1 MSTLPWIETHGI
13 GDLPIRLAE
22 LAGAIHSVPV
32 DVLPDAL
39 PRPATGD
46 AMGEQIARWK
56 SSADAHVEDLPIFR
70 YVAAWLDAH
79 RPPPVPLGLV
89 HHDFSTANMLV
100 DDNGDLI
107 IIDWELA
114 CIGDP
119 REDLGYFKAY
129 AQAAPP
135 DLIDADVDGFCNRY
149 REITGYGED
158 QLNPAVMTYFL
169 VLGRDRR
176 GRPAPQRRRSDGPGR
191 DQLDQHRVQH
201 GQHLVRPGRLDG
213 RHRSA
218 RGRIRR
224 RQLMLA
230 RPSTDQVLEAIANDL
245 RDVVAPACTD
255 DRATVLLGQVD
266 QLLRRLARRAAHEIA
281 WMHEEMAAI
290 DAAVDGDTDPATAEA
305 LAAFRAAP
313 TDSLHLADVLDRYS
327 LASECAQL
335 RDRSRTGRRRH
346 RRASP
351 NSGHCSMRGSPPR

>member
-1 MSTLPWIETHGI
+1 MHEPATMPERLTAFLEAQGATDIRIDRYTPMTGGYSRLMARVDAHFVLDGATHSGSYVLRGDPKPGQAIIETDRHQEFALITAIGDHLPTPKAHFLDATGEHCDTPALMLDFSPAMSTLPWIETHGI

-32 DVLPDAL
+32 DVLPDVL
-39 PRPATGD
+39 PRPASGD

-56 SSADAHVEDLPIFR
+56 ASADAHVEDLPIFR

-135 DLIDADVDGFCNRY
+135 DLIDADVDGFCARY
-149 REITGYGED
+149 RAITGYTED

-169 VLGRDRR
+169 VLGVI
-176 GRPAPQRRRSDGPGR
+176 G
-191 DQLDQHRVQH
+191 V
-201 GQHLVRPGRLDG
+201 
-213 RHRSA
+213 
-218 RGRIRR
+218 
-224 RQLMLA
+224 
-230 RPSTDQVLEAIANDL
+230 
-245 RDVVAPACTD
+245 
-255 DRATVLLGQVD
+255 VD
-266 QLLRRLARRAAHEIA
+266 QLRNAGAAMARGETSSSNIAFNMDNILFGQGA
-281 WMHEEMAAI
+281 WM
-290 DAAVDGDTDPATAEA
+290 GATAA
-305 LAAFRAAP
+305 LEAAF
-313 TDSLHLADVLDRYS
+313 D
-327 LASECAQL
+327 
-335 RDRSRTGRRRH
+335 GG
-346 RRASP
+346 
-351 NSGHCSMRGSPPR
+351 N